1 MVHKRVVFALMR
13 TLVVAFGRFTAAF
26 VTLAMLTSSIAM
38 AAYLCPSVAD
48 GLTMTTVVASDTFA
62 PCHDEQRPVHCAEH
76 HTGDKQALEH
86 SGAVPGLALPA
97 VTSVQLILPTV
108 LPAWQTLATPATPP
122 GFLSQAPPFLRTQR
136 LRI

>member
-1 MVHKRVVFALMR
+1 MVHESVVFAPMR
-13 TLVVAFGRFTAAF
+13 TLVTAFGRFTAAF

-38 AAYLCPSVAD
+38 AAYVCPVVAD
-48 GLTMTTVVASDTFA
+48 GLTMTTGMASDAFA

-86 SGAVPGLALPA
+86 SGTVPGLALPA
-97 VTSVQLILPTV
+97 VTSVQLILPTA
-108 LPAWQTLATPATPP
+108 LSAWQTLATPATPA
-122 GFLSQAPPFLRTQR
+122 GFSSQAPPFLRTQR